1 MKANFPTT
9 VSIIF
14 LLEFSVSNSFA
25 AEIELIDTGTSVD
38 LIYIQGEIESVDS
51 DKFRRVVSKTTHGNI
66 LLESPGGDLL
76 AGLQIGEQIRSRGFS
91 TGVAP
96 EMACASA
103 CALAWLAGSTRYMAP
118 SALIGFHAAY
128 IETNGEAQESGVAN
142 ALVGAYLTELGLGMD
157 AIIFATSAGPD
168 EMNWLNAA
176 QALSAGIDLTILTSD
191 GKITAVEKPQALRLP
206 SGYRWI
212 VLESAISPS
221 SLLTAGISDQ
231 IVKTQNG
238 YYASVVGPFERAT
251 AEHYLLTDPMIPSDA
266 YLSSGN
272 GFLFGVQ

>member
-191 GKITAVEKPQALRLP
+191 GKITAVEKTA
-206 SGYRWI
+206 
-212 VLESAISPS
+212 SA
-221 SLLTAGISDQ
+221 
-231 IVKTQNG
+231 
-238 YYASVVGPFERAT
+238 
-251 AEHYLLTDPMIPSDA
+251 
-266 YLSSGN
+266 
-272 GFLFGVQ
+272 

>member
-96 EMACASA
+96 EMACA
-103 CALAWLAGSTRYMAP
+103 
-118 SALIGFHAAY
+118 IGLRL
-128 IETNGEAQESGVAN
+128 GVASRKHTIY
-142 ALVGAYLTELGLGMD
+142 GTKCFD
-157 AIIFATSAGPD
+157 R
-168 EMNWLNAA
+168 
-176 QALSAGIDLTILTSD
+176 LSC
-191 GKITAVEKPQALRLP
+191 RL
-206 SGYRWI
+206 
-212 VLESAISPS
+212 
-221 SLLTAGISDQ
+221 
-231 IVKTQNG
+231 
-238 YYASVVGPFERAT
+238 
-251 AEHYLLTDPMIPSDA
+251 H
-266 YLSSGN
+266 
-272 GFLFGVQ
+272 